1 MHSKICRREG
11 DRYDIALLVRKQ
23 EIEVLHNATLHD
35 IHDITALRNLD
46 SWLMGYQ
53 PDATALLE
61 QTSLPLNYF
70 QLLV

>member
-23 EIEVLHNATLHD
+23 EIEVLHNATVHD
-35 IHDITALRNLD
+35 IHDITA
-46 SWLMGYQ
+46 WLMGYQ

-61 QTSLPLNYF
+61 QTSLPIKYF
-70 QLLV
+70 QLQV

>member
-23 EIEVLHNATLHD
+23 EIEVPHIATLHD
-35 IHDITALRNLD
+35 IHNITALRNLD

-53 PDATALLE
+53 PDATALLK
-61 QTSLPLNYF
+61 QTSLPP
-70 QLLV
+70 QLFST